1 LAITAEQLL
10 MSCQDHLRKGG
21 KDNIT
26 QQTLLVSVKS
36 SGDAAS
42 QLINLARGTSSG
54 LERRERE
61 LDSAM
66 LEISSYLSK
75 SCQTSYCND
84 SNHIVLDDLTA
95 LPGARPEDVMQS
107 CRQVTNGL
115 SDLLFSNNQD
125 DVVKAAKNVQ
135 EGVKT
140 LLRSA
145 RGAANL
151 SNDPKLQ
158 SKLISVAENVAR

>member
-1 LAITAEQLL
+1 

-61 LDSAM
+61 LDSVM

-75 SCQTSYCND
+75 LKKPYYRLD
-84 SNHIVLDDLTA
+84 IYSNGIILDDLSA

-115 SDLLFSNNQD
+115 SDILFSNNQD
-125 DVVKAAKNVQ
+125 DVIKAAKNVQ

-145 RGAANL
+145 RGAVNL

-158 SKLISVAENVAR
+158 AKLMSVAENVAR